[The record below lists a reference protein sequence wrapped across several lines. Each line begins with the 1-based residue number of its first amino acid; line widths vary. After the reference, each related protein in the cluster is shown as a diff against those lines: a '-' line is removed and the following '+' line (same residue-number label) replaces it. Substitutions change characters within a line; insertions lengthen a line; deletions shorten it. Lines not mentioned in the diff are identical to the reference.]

1 MDGAAGTWEIS
12 VYMRDSAQSRKVLVL
27 GLGALPRRA
36 CLFPDWLP
44 GPFLA
49 LVR

>member
-1 MDGAAGTWEIS
+1 MDGAAGAWEIS